1 MDLDQAEKE
10 KKIELVEVESDSI
23 ALSTENVSEI
33 EPPWRKARVEESEI
47 SKEAGL
53 EERYEVLC
61 RIGEGGMGNVYK
73 VMDKMLNKV
82 FAIKVLRSDLAKDRN
97 VVSRFKQEALAA
109 SRLTHVNLASVYSS
123 GESRTGAPYLVM
135 DFLEGPSLE
144 QLLKKDGHLEPK
156 KALNVFIE
164 ICDALEHAHAKG
176 VIHRDLK
183 PGNIILVDNEERVK
197 IVDFG
202 IAKVLP
208 KPGAETLKLTFGE
221 EVLGS
226 PIYMSPEQCRGDQ
239 LDIRSDIYSFGCMM
253 YETVCGRP
261 PFVGDNP
268 IKTILKHLNENT
280 ANLALHLKEAELPRG
295 LEYIILKCLQ
305 KDPEDRYQ
313 TVFDLRMDLQN
324 IKDNKTIKQKTF
336 NRKLRW
342 LAPASTA
349 MLVLAVF
356 LLGFS
361 VVADFI
367 NPDKSRRPLEFPSL
381 AEMMPFAANSKVSLD
396 NDPQVQEFNEQIEA
410 AARQFPRD
418 DQSLAEAEY
427 DLTTYLIRNG
437 DLSNAEL
444 HCRRIMDLQNNIGDD
459 LALARYQNTMGY
471 ILGRQHRFADASVY
485 FEKSIASLK
494 EALGEENPL
503 VGLEHNRLAIG
514 YERNRFYESA
524 EQHYLQAMEIFKK
537 RFGEKGNE
545 LRTVLSNLVGFYK
558 HRRMSEHEKTYQDR
572 LDKISSQPA
581 QHYSVDNRENPHY
594 DSSEYAR
601 TYSGL
606 LDGENRNP
614 RNRP

>member
-10 KKIELVEVESDSI
+10 NQIELVEVESEASTLAACPDQNSI
-23 ALSTENVSEI
+23 D
-33 EPPWRKARVEESEI
+33 PPWRAMKTEESEL

-73 VMDKMLNKV
+73 VMDKMLGKV

-144 QLLKKDGHLEPK
+144 QLLRKEGHLEPK

-280 ANLALHLKEAELPRG
+280 ASLALRLKDSELPRG
-295 LEYIILKCLQ
+295 FEYIILKCLQ

-324 IKDNKTIKQKTF
+324 IKDNKVIKQKTF

-349 MLVLAVF
+349 MLVVAVF
-356 LLGFS
+356 ILGFS
-361 VVADFI
+361 VVADYT
-367 NPDKSRRPLEFPSL
+367 NPDKSRRPLDFPSL
-381 AEMMPFAANSKVSLD
+381 AEMVPFTSKTVNLET
-396 NDPQVQEFNEQIEA
+396 DPQVQEYTEQIET

-418 DQSLAEAEY
+418 DQSLADAEY
-427 DLTTYLIRNG
+427 DLTVYLIRKG
-437 DLSNAEL
+437 DLSSAEL
-444 HCRRIMDLQNNIGDD
+444 HCRRIMDLQNNIDNN

-471 ILGRQHRFADASVY
+471 ILERQHRFADASVY
-485 FEKSIASLK
+485 FEKSALSMS
-494 EALGEENPL
+494 EALGEENPI

-514 YERNRFYESA
+514 YERNRFYETA
-524 EQHYLQAMEIFKK
+524 ERHYLQAFEIFKK
-537 RFGEKGNE
+537 RFGEKSNE
-545 LRTVLSNLVGFYK
+545 MRAVLNNLVGFYK
-558 HRRMSEHEKTYQDR
+558 HRRMPEHEKTYQDR
-572 LDKISSQPA
+572 LDQIPLQTT
-581 QHYSVDNRENPHY
+581 QHYIVDSRENPHY
-594 DSSEYAR
+594 DSNEYAR
-601 TYSGL
+601 TYTGL
-606 LDGENRNP
+606 LDGEKTNP

>member
-503 VGLEHNRLAIG
+503 VGLEHNSLAIG

>member
-261 PFVGDNP
+261 PFVGENP

-381 AEMMPFAANSKVSLD
+381 AEMMPFAVNSKVSPD
-396 NDPQVQEFNEQIEA
+396 NDPKVQEFNEQIEA

-558 HRRMSEHEKTYQDR
+558 HRRMPDHEKTYQDR
-572 LDKISSQPA
+572 LDKISSQPT
-581 QHYSVDNRENPHY
+581 QHYNVDNRENPHY